1 MTERYTHLTRIQYL
15 GMHYPDM
22 VELDEEGRQVV
33 VVSKG
38 EKVGDVMK
46 LVGKLT
52 EEWAADNNGYMTRE
66 DGDPIYRGSK
76 HAGGSLP
83 AHQNFLK
90 NYKLPVG
97 ME

>member
-1 MTERYTHLTRIQYL
+1 MTPTNLSRIEWL
-15 GMHYPDM
+15 SREYPEM
-22 VELDEEGRQVV
+22 VEEVDGRLTV

-38 EKVGDVMK
+38 EKVNDVMK

-52 EEWAADNNGYMTRE
+52 EEWAADNNGYMTHE
-66 DGDPIYRGSK
+66 DGEPIYRGSK

-83 AHQNFLK
+83 AHQDFLRD
-90 NYKLPVG
+90 YKMPVG

>member
-1 MTERYTHLTRIQYL
+1 MAERYTHLTRIQYL

-22 VELDEEGRQVV
+22 VEEVDGRLTV
-33 VVSKG
+33 VVSRG
-38 EKVGDVMK
+38 EKANDVMA
-46 LVGKLT
+46 LVGNLT

-66 DGDPIYRGSK
+66 DGEPIYRGSK

-83 AHQNFLK
+83 AHQDFLRD
-90 NYKLPVG
+90 YKMPVG

>member
-1 MTERYTHLTRIQYL
+1 LTPTNLSRIEWL
-15 GMHYPDM
+15 SREYPDM
-22 VELDEEGRQVV
+22 VEEVDGRSTV

>member
-1 MTERYTHLTRIQYL
+1 MTPTNLSRIEWL
-15 GMHYPDM
+15 SREYPEM
-22 VELDEEGRQVV
+22 VEEVDGRLTV

-38 EKVGDVMK
+38 EKVNDVMK

-52 EEWAADNNGYMTRE
+52 EEWASDNNGYMTRE
-66 DGDPIYRGSK
+66 DGEPIYRGSK
-76 HAGGSLP
+76 HAGGSLSANP
-83 AHQNFLK
+83 NFLK

>member
-1 MTERYTHLTRIQYL
+1 MTPTNLSRIEWL
-15 GMHYPDM
+15 SREYPDM
-22 VELDEEGRQVV
+22 VEEVDGRSTV

>member
-1 MTERYTHLTRIQYL
+1 MTPTNLSRIEWL
-15 GMHYPDM
+15 SREYPDM
-22 VELDEEGRQVV
+22 VEEVDGRSTV

-90 NYKLPVG
+90 NYKLPVK

>member
-1 MTERYTHLTRIQYL
+1 MTPTNLSRIEWL
-15 GMHYPDM
+15 SREYPDM
-22 VELDEEGRQVV
+22 VEEVDGRSTVV
-33 VVSKG
+33 VGKG